1 MQPAERSEIVRELVE
16 LLAADRDLR
25 GRVEEALC
33 DRDEQPGDIWR
44 GMTLEGFYR
53 FFDEWHSCLPA
64 IENEQSMLDHLL
76 RFHRTPK
83 GLALVRETPFA
94 RWLNRFA
101 RARGDFLDG
110 GESAELVRHWAD
122 HPDIDLSDF
131 VVPAEGFGSFNEFFT
146 RRVKPGARPIASPDD
161 DSVVVSPA
169 DSTIQAALAL
179 DSQARL
185 EVKGRS
191 LTLAELL
198 PGEALAERFRDG
210 TAMVLF
216 LGVKD
221 YHRFHAPVA
230 GRILRV
236 GRIGGLCFGCDEYPG
251 QFFTEHHRGYFV
263 FETRG
268 FGLVGMVTVG
278 IATVSSVQLL
288 RAAGEVVAKGDELG
302 YFAYGG
308 SAILLLF
315 EEGQVREEDWI
326 EGRHILMGARIGTLD
341 PRNR

>member
-1 MQPAERSEIVRELVE
+1 MPTAERSEIVRELVE

-25 GRVEEALC
+25 GRVEEALS
-33 DRDEQPGDIWR
+33 DRDERPGDIWR
-44 GMTLEGFYR
+44 DMTLEDFYR
-53 FFDEWHSCLPA
+53 FFDEWRCCLPA
-64 IENEQSMLDHLL
+64 VENEQSMLDHLL

-94 RWLNRFA
+94 GWLNRFA
-101 RARGDFLDG
+101 VARGDFLDCG
-110 GESAELVRHWAD
+110 DSAELVRHWAD
-122 HPDIDLSDF
+122 HPEIDLSDF

-146 RRVKPGARPIASPDD
+146 RRVKPGARPIGSPDD
-161 DSVVVSPA
+161 DSVVASPA

-179 DSQARL
+179 VPEARL

-263 FETRG
+263 FETGG

-315 EEGQVREEDWI
+315 QEGQIREEDWI